1 MNMTIVDGL
10 ALSAMG
16 LQRIVRTRRKTKAS
30 NFANGLGSAGSCT
43 GGSGGRLGCG
53 FRTRILLRDDDDT
66 RGGAALSPTCVVI
79 VPEVGFRN
87 EFTSRS

>member
-10 ALSAMG
+10 TLSAMG

-30 NFANGLGSAGSCT
+30 NFANGLGSAGSCA

-53 FRTRILLRDDDDT
+53 FRTRILLRDDDDDNT
-66 RGGAALSPTCVVI
+66 RGRAALSPICVII
-79 VPEVGFRN
+79 VPE
-87 EFTSRS
+87 SRFQK